1 VSFFPLIIIIGKNYP
16 AIEYS
21 CRKTKGTMMI
31 IGLTGA
37 YCAGKN
43 HIAAMLEKWGLPVL
57 DVDKLGYKAIETE
70 KQKIVSRF
78 GEDILRSDGSVDR
91 KLLGAKVFGRHEE
104 LAALEAIVHP
114 AVNLETAAWIET
126 QQKPC
131 VINAALL
138 HKSSAFATLDA
149 LIIVEAPF
157 LTRLLRAKRRDKLP
171 FKELFKRFASQKGFA
186 SQYYQKKAD
195 IFRVENRGYFGNT
208 VGKTADKT
216 LVNRINEILSIL
228 GL

>member
-1 VSFFPLIIIIGKNYP
+1 
-16 AIEYS
+16 
-21 CRKTKGTMMI
+21 MMV
-31 IGLTGA
+31 IGLTGP

-43 HIAAMLEKWGLPVL
+43 HIAALLEKRGLPVL
-57 DVDKLGYKAIETE
+57 DVDKLGYKVIETE

-78 GEDILRSDGSVDR
+78 GEDIVRPDGSVDR
-91 KLLGAKVFGRHEE
+91 KLLGAKVFGKPAE

-114 AVNLETAAWIET
+114 AVNLETDAWLEAQET

-138 HKSSAFATLDA
+138 HRSSAFSKLNA
-149 LIIVEAPF
+149 LIIVEAPL
-157 LTRLLRAKRRDKLP
+157 LTRFLRAKRRDKLP
-171 FKELFKRFASQKGFA
+171 FRELFKRFASQKGFT

-195 IFRVENRGYFGNT
+195 TFRVENRGYS
-208 VGKTADKT
+208 DKI
-216 LVNRINEILSIL
+216 LMDRINEILSIL